1 MANININNTNIPQN
15 KNINSHG
22 KFDFF
27 LTIIIYLIYTK
38 IKKIFSIN
46 IYNIN
51 IIHIKNNNKNDH
63 IKTL

>member
-51 IIHIKNNNKNDH
+51 IIHIKNNHKNDH